1 MKNRILKSILALLAL
16 IPSVALADITMH
28 IDALNDEFWFSGS
41 ATGTLTLEDTYSRV
55 QWSSSSSAEFG
66 DAFVVGLANAFTFE
80 TVDMEVDIDIFD
92 SDDTIKVLLSYNNA
106 TTAGTLTANSYTVY
120 TYDSAFGG
128 LSTTQEAAFESLIG
142 QTIPLGSYGS
152 GFGGLQVV
160 PEPSEVASAL
170 GLGALAAA
178 MILRRRKTA

>member
-1 MKNRILKSILALLAL
+1 
-16 IPSVALADITMH
+16 
-28 IDALNDEFWFSGS
+28 
-41 ATGTLTLEDTYSRV
+41 
-55 QWSSSSSAEFG
+55 
-66 DAFVVGLANAFTFE
+66 
-80 TVDMEVDIDIFD
+80 MELDIDIFD

-106 TTAGTLTANSYTVY
+106 TTSGTLTANSSTVY

-128 LSTTQEAAFESLIG
+128 LSTSQEAAFESLIG
-142 QTIPLGSYGS
+142 QTIPIGSYGS
-152 GFGGLQVV
+152 GFSGLHVV